1 MASENL
7 NDKTSV
13 FKKLKSKSDNKICF
27 DCNAKS
33 PTWASVTYGIFLCID
48 CSAVHRSLGVHISFV
63 RSTNLDSWSPE
74 QLKMMVYGGNCRAHV
89 FFKQHGWSGGDKTE
103 AKYTSRAAELYK
115 QTLAK
120 EVAKSM
126 AEALDLPPSPD
137 SSQVPNVLSSI
148 KTSEAPKESSHNT
161 LKQQEK
167 PEAAVSPRVSR
178 SVKKPLGAKKTGK
191 TGGLGARKLTSKSS
205 GTLYDQKP
213 EEAVVIPATSPS
225 NGTPSAKSA
234 RSSFSSRFDY
244 ADGVQMSSSPQ
255 VFGHVAPPKS
265 SGFFEEYEVNGGGF
279 QKKPI
284 TSSSKVQM
292 SSLLSPSYYSSSLA
306 FDQIQET
313 DEARKKFSNAKSIS
327 SSQYFGNENS
337 SADLEAKST
346 LKKFSGS
353 SAISSADLFGDDDG
367 DFPLDLSAGD
377 LINRLSLQ
385 AQQDMSSLKN
395 MAEETKKKLSSVASN
410 LWV

>member
-7 NDKTSV
+7 NDKVAV

-74 QLKMMVYGGNCRAHV
+74 QLKMMVYGGNSRARV
-89 FFKQHGWSGGDKTE
+89 FFKQHGWSGEGKAD
-103 AKYTSRAAELYK
+103 AKYTSRAAESYK
-115 QTLAK
+115 QTLAR
-120 EVAKSM
+120 EVAKSN
-126 AEALDLPPSPD
+126 AEELLDLPPSPPD
-137 SSQVPNVLSSI
+137 STTTQVPNGLSSI
-148 KTSEAPKESSHNT
+148 KTSEPPKESNNNNNT
-161 LKQQEK
+161 KV
-167 PEAAVSPRVSR
+167 PVSPRVSR
-178 SVKKPLGAKKTGK
+178 SVKKPLVGAKKTGK
-191 TGGLGARKLTSKSS
+191 TGGLGARKLTTKSS
-205 GTLYDQKP
+205 ETLYDQKP
-213 EEAVVIPATSPS
+213 EESVVILATYSDNSP
-225 NGTPSAKSA
+225 PSAKSA

-244 ADGVQMSSSPQ
+244 ADGVQTREQYMSNGPQ

-265 SGFFEEYEVNGGGF
+265 TGFFEEFEMNGGGVF

-284 TSSSKVQM
+284 TTFI
-292 SSLLSPSYYSSSLA
+292 P
-306 FDQIQET
+306 QIQET

-327 SSQYFGNENS
+327 SAQYFGNENNS
-337 SADLEAKST
+337 MNLEAKST
-346 LKKFSGS
+346 LKKFHSS

-395 MAEETKKKLSSVASN
+395 MAEETKKKLSSVASS

>member
-7 NDKTSV
+7 NDKVAV

-74 QLKMMVYGGNCRAHV
+74 QLKMMVYGGNSRAHV
-89 FFKQHGWSGGDKTE
+89 FFKQHGWSGEGKAD
-103 AKYTSRAAELYK
+103 AKYTSRAAEFYK
-115 QTLAK
+115 QTLAR
-120 EVAKSM
+120 EVAKSN
-126 AEALDLPPSPD
+126 AEELLDVPPSPD
-137 SSQVPNVLSSI
+137 STTTTQVPNGLSTI
-148 KTSEAPKESSHNT
+148 KTTEEAPKESNNNNT
-161 LKQQEK
+161 KV
-167 PEAAVSPRVSR
+167 PVSPRVSK
-178 SVKKPLGAKKTGK
+178 SVKKPLGAKTTGK
-191 TGGLGARKLTSKSS
+191 TGGLGARKLTTKSS
-205 GTLYDQKP
+205 ETLYDQKP
-213 EEAVVIPATSPS
+213 EESVVVQAAYSS
-225 NGTPSAKSA
+225 ANSSPSAKSA

-244 ADGVQMSSSPQ
+244 ADGVQTREQYMSNGPQ

-265 SGFFEEYEVNGGGF
+265 TGFFEEFEMNGGGGF

-284 TSSSKVQM
+284 TTFI
-292 SSLLSPSYYSSSLA
+292 P
-306 FDQIQET
+306 QIQET

-327 SSQYFGNENS
+327 SAQYFGNENNS
-337 SADLEAKST
+337 MDLEAKSS
-346 LKKFSGS
+346 LKKFHGS
-353 SAISSADLFGDDDG
+353 TAISSAELFGDDDG

-395 MAEETKKKLSSVASN
+395 MAEETKKKLSSVASS

>member
-7 NDKTSV
+7 NDKVAV

-74 QLKMMVYGGNCRAHV
+74 QLKMMVYGGNSRAHV
-89 FFKQHGWSGGDKTE
+89 FFKQHGWSGEGKAD
-103 AKYTSRAAELYK
+103 AKYTSRAAEFYK
-115 QTLAK
+115 QTLAR
-120 EVAKSM
+120 EVAKSN
-126 AEALDLPPSPD
+126 AEEVELPPSPD
-137 SSQVPNVLSSI
+137 STTTQVPNGLSTI
-148 KTSEAPKESSHNT
+148 KTSEPPKESNNNNNT
-161 LKQQEK
+161 KV
-167 PEAAVSPRVSR
+167 PVSPRVSR

-191 TGGLGARKLTSKSS
+191 TGGLGARKLTTKSS
-205 GTLYDQKP
+205 ETLYDQKP
-213 EEAVVIPATSPS
+213 EESVVVISATYSDNS
-225 NGTPSAKSA
+225 SPSAKSA

-244 ADGVQMSSSPQ
+244 TDGVQTRELYTSNGPQ
-255 VFGHVAPPKS
+255 VFGHVAPPRS
-265 SGFFEEYEVNGGGF
+265 TGFFEEFEMNGGGF

-284 TSSSKVQM
+284 TSSSR
-292 SSLLSPSYYSSSLA
+292 
-306 FDQIQET
+306 IQET

-327 SSQYFGNENS
+327 SAQYFGNENNS
-337 SADLEAKST
+337 MDLEAKST
-346 LKKFSGS
+346 LKNFHGS

-367 DFPLDLSAGD
+367 DYPLDLSAGD

-395 MAEETKKKLSSVASN
+395 MAEETKKKLSSVASS

>member
-1 MASENL
+1 MALENL
-7 NDKTSV
+7 NDKVAV

-74 QLKMMVYGGNCRAHV
+74 QLKMMVYGGNSRAHV
-89 FFKQHGWSGGDKTE
+89 FFKQHGWSGEGKADT
-103 AKYTSRAAELYK
+103 KYTSRAAESYK
-115 QTLAK
+115 QTLAR
-120 EVAKSM
+120 EVAKSN
-126 AEALDLPPSPD
+126 AEELLDLPPPD
-137 SSQVPNVLSSI
+137 STTKQVPNGLSTI
-148 KTSEAPKESSHNT
+148 KTTEEAPKESINNNT
-161 LKQQEK
+161 KV
-167 PEAAVSPRVSR
+167 PVSPRVSK

-191 TGGLGARKLTSKSS
+191 TGGLGARKLTTKSS
-205 GTLYDQKP
+205 ETLYDQKP
-213 EEAVVIPATSPS
+213 EESVVVQAAYSS
-225 NGTPSAKSA
+225 ANSSPSAKSA

-244 ADGVQMSSSPQ
+244 ADGVQTREQYMSNGPQ

-265 SGFFEEYEVNGGGF
+265 TGFFEEFEMNGF

-284 TSSSKVQM
+284 TTFI
-292 SSLLSPSYYSSSLA
+292 P
-306 FDQIQET
+306 QIQET

-327 SSQYFGNENS
+327 SAQYFGNENN
-337 SADLEAKST
+337 AMDLEAKSS

-353 SAISSADLFGDDDG
+353 TAISSAELFGDDDG

-395 MAEETKKKLSSVASN
+395 MAEETKKKLSSVASS

>member
-7 NDKTSV
+7 NDKIAV

-74 QLKMMVYGGNCRAHV
+74 QLKMMVYGGNSRAHV
-89 FFKQHGWSGGDKTE
+89 FFKQHGWSGEGKAD
-103 AKYTSRAAELYK
+103 AKYTSRAAEFYK
-115 QTLAK
+115 QTLAR
-120 EVAKSM
+120 EVAKSN
-126 AEALDLPPSPD
+126 AEELLDLPPPSPD
-137 SSQVPNVLSSI
+137 STTTAQAPNGLSTI
-148 KTSEAPKESSHNT
+148 KTSEPPQESNNNNT
-161 LKQQEK
+161 KV
-167 PEAAVSPRVSR
+167 PVSPRVSR

-191 TGGLGARKLTSKSS
+191 TGGLGAKKLTTKSS
-205 GTLYDQKP
+205 ETLFDQKP
-213 EEAVVIPATSPS
+213 EESVVIAATYSANS
-225 NGTPSAKSA
+225 SPSAKSA
-234 RSSFSSRFDY
+234 RSSFSTRFDY
-244 ADGVQMSSSPQ
+244 ADSVQTKEQYMSSGPQ

-265 SGFFEEYEVNGGGF
+265 TGFFEEFEMNGGGVF

-284 TSSSKVQM
+284 TSSSRI
-292 SSLLSPSYYSSSLA
+292 L
-306 FDQIQET
+306 ET

-327 SSQYFGNENS
+327 SAQYFGNENNS
-337 SADLEAKST
+337 MDLEAKST
-346 LKKFSGS
+346 LKKFHS
-353 SAISSADLFGDDDG
+353 STAISSADLFGDDDG
-367 DFPLDLSAGD
+367 DFPMDLSAGD

-395 MAEETKKKLSSVASN
+395 MAEETKKKLTSVASS
-410 LWV
+410 LW